1 MHRIASGT
9 TLGVLPISTRR
20 GVAVS
25 SYDVKADTRAILA
38 DIIIN
43 KMCASLVLLHL
54 YRDGIAAKNTCCA
67 PSHPAPWRKV
77 RAALSGLHT
86 WQRERW
92 RSDDKLNDN
101 TIYI

>member
-25 SYDVKADTRAILA
+25 SYDVKAEARAILA

-54 YRDGIAAKNTCCA
+54 YRDGIAAK
-67 PSHPAPWRKV
+67 KYV
-77 RAALSGLHT
+77 LRAIPPGT
-86 WQRERW
+86 VEEG
-92 RSDDKLNDN
+92 
-101 TIYI
+101 